1 MVWVRG
7 LQVRFAGMAN
17 VQAHWD
23 ATLDAVARDAFDP
36 SKVITHRLALE
47 EAEKGYELF
56 ASREAMK
63 VVMTP

>member
-1 MVWVRG
+1 
-7 LQVRFAGMAN
+7 
-17 VQAHWD
+17 
-23 ATLDAVARDAFDP
+23 
-36 SKVITHRLALE
+36 VITHRLALE